1 VANHSSAVK
10 RNRQNQERGDRN
22 RSIRT
27 RVRSALKVARQ
38 AIEDKAENKDALVT
52 TAIKELYR
60 ASSRNVYKKAN
71 ASRMVSR
78 LMKASA

>member
-1 VANHSSAVK
+1 MANHSSAVK
-10 RNRQNQERGDRN
+10 RNRQTQERGDRN

-27 RVRSALKVARQ
+27 RVRTALKVARK
-38 AIEDKAENKDALVT
+38 AIEDKTDDKDALVK
-52 TAIKELYR
+52 TAVKELYR

-78 LMKASA
+78 LMKAAV